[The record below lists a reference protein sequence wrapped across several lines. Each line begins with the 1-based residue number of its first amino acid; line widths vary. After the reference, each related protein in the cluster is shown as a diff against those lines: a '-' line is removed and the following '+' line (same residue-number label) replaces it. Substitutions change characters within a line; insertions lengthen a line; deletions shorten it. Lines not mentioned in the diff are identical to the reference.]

1 MLKIKDNIDIKEL
14 EKFGFEVNCKYPIYC
29 AQITTT
35 QSIGWQTYTSLDI
48 GVFNNTR
55 EIILNDTD
63 KIDILFDLIQ
73 AGLVE
78 KVEGENK

>member
-1 MLKIKDNIDIKEL
+1 MLKIKDDVDLKEL
-14 EKFGFEVNCKYPIYC
+14 EKFGFDVNDKYALYC

-35 QSIGWQTYTSLDI
+35 QSIGWQTYTSLDF

-55 EIILNDTD
+55 EIILNDTE